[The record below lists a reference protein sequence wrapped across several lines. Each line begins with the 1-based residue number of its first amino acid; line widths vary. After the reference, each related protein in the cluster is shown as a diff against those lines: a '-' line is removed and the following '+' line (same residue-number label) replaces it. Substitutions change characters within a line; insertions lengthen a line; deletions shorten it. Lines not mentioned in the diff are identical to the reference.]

1 VSDLNFIVEKAEAV
15 RYTATPLLSFTLR
28 VTNTDPDEAIHT
40 ATLRCQIQIEV
51 ARRRYGSC
59 EQESLRDMFGEP
71 GRWSQTLRPMLWT
84 HASTVV
90 PQFSGSVNVLL
101 PVACTFDFIVA
112 STKYFHG
119 VEDGE
124 VPLRLMFSGTVFY
137 SGQDGALQ
145 VAPISWDKE
154 SRFRLPVAVWK
165 EVMDIH
171 YPNRAWLSLRRDVS
185 TVCTNTK
192 YSVGY
197 PHGKKLWSAC

>member
-137 SGQDGALQ
+137 SG
-145 VAPISWDKE
+145 
-154 SRFRLPVAVWK
+154 LPVAVWK